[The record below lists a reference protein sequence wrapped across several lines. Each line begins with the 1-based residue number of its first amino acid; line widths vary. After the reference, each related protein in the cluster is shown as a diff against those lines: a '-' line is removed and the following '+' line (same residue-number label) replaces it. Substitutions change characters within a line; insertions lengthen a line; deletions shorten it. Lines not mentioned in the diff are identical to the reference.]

1 MPIVG
6 FFSKNTT
13 IKLQNEW
20 EKKLRI
26 HLPSIKLVPLFSAD
40 AEKATSA
47 LIWKAPLERLQD
59 LNKLKGLISLGQGV
73 DHILKKDLI
82 PKKIPIVRIV
92 DPYMAKSMSHW
103 VILSILN
110 FVRDTYGYYNQEKI
124 KLYKSRKEL
133 NFLFLKVGIY
143 GVGAIGSVVAKDL
156 YNLGFKVEGWSRTEK
171 EIEGVNCNYGENS
184 IEKLINNC
192 DIHVC
197 LLPLTPLTTNIFNKS
212 TFAKMRR
219 GSCFINAGR
228 GEHVVEDDLIENCK
242 SGHISSAILD
252 VYRNEPLPKDHKL
265 WEQKNIRIWPHVAA
279 ETNLETAAKQ
289 IANAIK
295 CIDKGKIPPNTVD
308 RNLGY

>member
-133 NFLFLKVGIY
+133 NFLLLKVGIY

-156 YNLGFKVEGWSRTEK
+156 YNLGFKVEGWSRTKK

-197 LLPLTPLTTNIFNKS
+197 LLPLTPSTTNIFNKS

-242 SGHISSAILD
+242 SGYISSAILD

-279 ETNLETAAKQ
+279 ETNPETAAKQ

-295 CIDKGKIPPNTVD
+295 CIDKGEIPPNTVD

>member
-1 MPIVG
+1 MPLVG
-6 FFSKNTT
+6 FFSKNSALE
-13 IKLQNEW
+13 LQNEW
-20 EKKLRI
+20 EKRLRI
-26 HLPSIKLVPLFSAD
+26 HLPSVKLVPLLCKE
-40 AEKATSA
+40 AEQATSA
-47 LIWKAPLERLQD
+47 LIWNAPIERFKV

-73 DHILKKDLI
+73 DHILKNNLI
-82 PKKIPIVRIV
+82 PINIPIVRIV

-124 KLYKSRKEL
+124 KQYKSRKEI
-133 NFLFLKVGIY
+133 NFLSLTIGIY

-156 YNLGFKVEGWSRTEK
+156 YNLGFKVLGWSRTNK
-171 EIEGVNCNYGENS
+171 EIQGVNCYNGENS
-184 IEKLINNC
+184 IKKLIKNC

-197 LLPLTPLTTNIFNKS
+197 LLPLTPSTKNIFNKLI
-212 TFAKMRR
+212 FAEMKR

-228 GEHVVEDDLIENCK
+228 GDHVVEDDLIENCK

-252 VYRNEPLPKDHKL
+252 VYRNEPLQKDHKF

-279 ETNLETAAKQ
+279 ETNPNTAAEQ

-295 CIDKGKIPPNTVD
+295 CIHKGKLPPNTVN

>member
-1 MPIVG
+1 
-6 FFSKNTT
+6 
-13 IKLQNEW
+13 
-20 EKKLRI
+20 
-26 HLPSIKLVPLFSAD
+26 
-40 AEKATSA
+40 
-47 LIWKAPLERLQD
+47 
-59 LNKLKGLISLGQGV
+59 
-73 DHILKKDLI
+73 
-82 PKKIPIVRIV
+82 
-92 DPYMAKSMSHW
+92 MAKSMSHW

-156 YNLGFKVEGWSRTEK
+156 YNLGFKVEGWSRTKK

-184 IEKLINNC
+184 IEKLIKNC

-197 LLPLTPLTTNIFNKS
+197 LLPLTPSTTNIFNKS

-279 ETNLETAAKQ
+279 ETNPETAAKQ

-295 CIDKGKIPPNTVD
+295 CIDEGEIPPNTVD

>member
-1 MPIVG
+1 MPVVG
-6 FFSKNTT
+6 FFSKNAN

-20 EKKLRI
+20 KKRLRI
-26 HLPSIKLVPLFSAD
+26 HLPSVNLVPLLSKD
-40 AEKATSA
+40 AEEATSA
-47 LIWKAPLERLQD
+47 LIWKAPLKRLED
-59 LNKLKGLISLGQGV
+59 LNNLKGLISLGQGV
-73 DHILKKDLI
+73 DHILKNDLI

-133 NFLFLKVGIY
+133 NFLSLKVGIY
-143 GVGAIGSVVAKDL
+143 GLGAIGSVVAKDL
-156 YNLGFKVEGWSRTEK
+156 YNLGLKVEGWSRTKK

-184 IEKLINNC
+184 IEKLIKNC

-197 LLPLTPLTTNIFNKS
+197 LLPLTPSTTNIFNKS

-242 SGHISSAILD
+242 SEHISSAILD
-252 VYRNEPLPKDHKL
+252 VYRNEPLPKDHKF

-279 ETNLETAAKQ
+279 ETNPETAAKQ

-295 CIDKGKIPPNTVD
+295 CIDNGEIPPNTVD